1 MEYTIL
7 CNIVAKKYST
17 DYKYLLTFFRLN
29 KRWNAE
35 CRFVGNNVLTSC
47 QRHDLYTV
55 TYKFKPKISMYIQ
68 RNMIICIEKCLETN
82 KYKISLG
89 LASPK
94 ITAKE
99 VFNYSC
105 KYYRKI
111 EVIKWLCENN
121 MIDGK
126 DIIFNGRLCGYTF
139 PLKELPGC
147 VFKYHKHKLIVEYLM
162 SKYNLRQRYMESYD
176 GSVGMELYV

>member
-1 MEYTIL
+1 MEYIIL
-7 CNIVAKKYST
+7 QCIVTKKYST
-17 DYKYLLTFFRLN
+17 DYKYLLTCFRLN

-35 CRFVGNNVLTSC
+35 SRFVGNNVLTPC
-47 QRHDLYTV
+47 QRQDLYTV

-68 RNMIICIEKCLETN
+68 RNMIICIEKCLEIN
-82 KYKISLG
+82 SKKILTF
-89 LASPK
+89 LK
-94 ITAKE
+94 ITAKD

-121 MIDGK
+121 MIDCK
-126 DIIFNGRLCGYTF
+126 DIMFHGRLCGYTF

-147 VFKYHKHKLIVEYLM
+147 FFKYHKHKLIVEYLM
-162 SKYNLRQRYMESYD
+162 SKYNLLQRYMESYD